1 MSNIYQYV
9 TVVENRFNHLPAI
22 SKRPYMDLAC
32 DIKWD
37 IEHNHDL
44 PTDDKEFLD
53 YVETRLS
60 GRNQM
65 EALRVF
71 KRNYRAWLRT
81 QRATQ

>member
-1 MSNIYQYV
+1 MSNIYRYV

-53 YVETRLS
+53 YVKTRLS
-60 GRNQM
+60 GCNQM